1 MSPNEHWVSSEIV
14 LAESARA
21 VRRRASVRRDQESSL
36 FGRLREVIGG
46 LTLVELDRELLVNAG
61 RLEPPSLRTIDAIH
75 VAAALAFPTGVSFVS
90 YDRRQLAAARGVG
103 LPTASPGAQ

>member
-21 VRRRASVRRDQESSL
+21 VRRRASVRHNEEGSL
-36 FGRLREVIGG
+36 VGRLREVIGG
-46 LTLVELDRELLVNAG
+46 LTLVALDRDLLLRAG
-61 RLEPPSLRTIDAIH
+61 QVEPPSLRTIDAIH

-90 YDRRQLAAARGVG
+90 YDRRQLAAAHNAG